1 MASDKRLIHYVRD
14 FPLFVEV
21 LVFFFLLQ
29 YHVRFD
35 DMSKLTDWVRKFRRH
50 KRVSKEK
57 LEVVVVFVDYVLHNV
72 KGLKSTC
79 LNRSLALFH
88 FLSRM
93 EESVILHFG
102 VKKDNDELKGHGWLT
117 RDGEAFLEKDNS
129 YGDFKPVLSLSSMG
143 CLHNSALRTS

>member
-1 MASDKRLIHYVRD
+1 MASNKRLIHYARD

-21 LVFFFLLQ
+21 LLFFLLLQ
-29 YHVRFD
+29 YHIRFD
-35 DMSKLTDWVRKFRRH
+35 DMSKLTYWVRKFRKH

-57 LEVVVVFVDYVLHNV
+57 LEVVIVFVDYVLNNV
-72 KGLKSTC
+72 RGFKSTC

-102 VKKDNDELKGHGWLT
+102 VKKDGEELKGHGWLT
-117 RDGEAFLEKDNS
+117 RNGEAFLEKDNS
-129 YGDFKPVLSLSSMG
+129 YGDFKPVLSLSSVG
-143 CLHNSALRTS
+143 CVHNAGSRH